1 MKKNYLLLFVSL
13 SAFFMLQSGFA
24 QSPVINE
31 LYSRG
36 TAVELDWIE
45 IYNPTASSIDITG
58 YKIYDSGGNAGTK
71 PKKLFPG
78 GSVIPANGVLV
89 IITDDTDPSGFGLSS
104 SGEKVWFEDASGTL
118 IDSVDLVAITDTA
131 TSYGRMP
138 DGSANWQILN
148 PRTRGTLN
156 SPVVVSVVIN
166 ELFSRGTA
174 AELDWIEIY
183 NPSASSVDITG
194 FKIYDSG
201 GNAGT
206 KPKKEFP
213 VGSVIPATG
222 FLVIIVDDTAA
233 SGFGLSSSGEK
244 VWFENAS
251 GTVIDSVDLVAIT
264 DTAASYGR
272 FPDGSASWNILIPRT
287 RGVANILTSVEDDFN
302 TISEYQL
309 YQNYPNPFNPTTTIN
324 FTIPATSNVS
334 LKVFNI
340 LGKEVA
346 TLVNETK
353 SAGNYSINFDASGL
367 SSGVYFYQLTTDNF
381 TSMKK
386 FTLMK

>member
-1 MKKNYLLLFVSL
+1 MKKNYLLLFVVL
-13 SAFFMLQSGFA
+13 SAFFMLQIGFA
-24 QSPVINE
+24 QTPVINE

-36 TAVELDWIE
+36 TAAELDWVE

-58 YKIYDSGGNAGTK
+58 YKIYDSGGQAGTK
-71 PKKLFPG
+71 PKKLFPV

-104 SGEKVWFEDASGTL
+104 SGEKVWFENASGLL

-138 DGSANWQILN
+138 DGSSNWQILN

-156 SPVVVSVVIN
+156 SPAVVSVVIN

-183 NPSASSVDITG
+183 NPTASSIDITG
-194 FKIYDSG
+194 YKIYDSG
-201 GNAGT
+201 GQAGT
-206 KPKKEFP
+206 KPKKLFP
-213 VGSVIPATG
+213 GGSIIPASG
-222 FLVIIVDDTAA
+222 FLVIITDDTDP

-251 GTVIDSVDLVAIT
+251 GTIIDSVDLVAVT

-272 FPDGSASWNILIPRT
+272 TPNGSANWQILVPRT
-287 RGVANILTSVEDDFN
+287 RGTSNTLTSIDDDFT
-302 TISEYQL
+302 TISEYIL
-309 YQNYPNPFNPTTTIN
+309 NQNYPNPFNPTTTIS
-324 FTIPATSNVS
+324 FTIPTTSNVS

-346 TLVNETK
+346 TIVNETK
-353 SAGNYSINFDASGL
+353 NAGNYSVRFNADGL

-381 TSMKK
+381 TATKK
-386 FTLMK
+386 FTLLK